1 MRFIVGI
8 AGGTGSGKTTFAKK
22 LAESFQEGAAQVLS
36 VDNYYRC
43 QSSLSLEERALLNYD
58 HPEALELDLLGAHLK
73 EIRQGVDA
81 NIPQYDFTTHT
92 RRESGTSISPGKI
105 LIVEGILTFYQRE
118 VMAQLDY
125 RIFIDAP
132 GNLRYERRLN
142 RDLQSRG
149 RTEESVQ
156 QQWMQSVEPMFRE
169 FCAPTR
175 ELADLVIDGA
185 SFGKQEVYRVRDL
198 INKQLAQ

>member
-1 MRFIVGI
+1 MRYIVGI
-8 AGGTGSGKTTFAKK
+8 AGGTGSGKTTFATK
-22 LAESFQEGAAQVLS
+22 LSESFQEGAAQVLS

-43 QSSLSLEERALLNYD
+43 QRSLSLEERALVNYD

-149 RTEESVQ
+149 RTKESVQ
-156 QQWMQSVEPMFRE
+156 QQWLQSVEPMFRE
-169 FCAPTR
+169 FCAPTQ

-185 SFGKQEVYRVRDL
+185 SFGEEQVYRVRNL
-198 INKQLAQ
+198 IHQELIR

>member
-1 MRFIVGI
+1 
-8 AGGTGSGKTTFAKK
+8 
-22 LAESFQEGAAQVLS
+22 
-36 VDNYYRC
+36 
-43 QSSLSLEERALLNYD
+43 
-58 HPEALELDLLGAHLK
+58 
-73 EIRQGVDA
+73 
-81 NIPQYDFTTHT
+81 
-92 RRESGTSISPGKI
+92 
-105 LIVEGILTFYQRE
+105 
-118 VMAQLDY
+118 MAQLDY

>member
-58 HPEALELDLLGAHLK
+58 HPEALDLKLLGSHLK
-73 EIRQGVDA
+73 DLREGIDVD
-81 NIPQYDFTTHT
+81 IPQYDFTTHM
-92 RRESGTSISPGKI
+92 RRENGILISPGNI
-105 LIVEGILTFYQRE
+105 LIVEGILTFYQSE

-132 GNLRYERRLN
+132 DSLRYERRLD

-149 RTEESVQ
+149 RTKESVQ
-156 QQWMQSVEPMFRE
+156 QQWLQSVEPMFRE
-169 FCAPTR
+169 FCAPTQ

-185 SFGKQEVYRVRDL
+185 SFGEDQVYRVRNL
-198 INKQLAQ
+198 IHQELIR